1 MGPKDPALSLKVGP
15 KDPAQCLKVGH
26 RDPFHQSLKVDPHK
40 DISSLF
46 YLFYSIRKTEKFFS
60 NSLQATCSELIH
72 YFLENFKFYSRVHVK
87 FGLPNTK
94 KGSFL
99 AEKGNFLIK
108 NK

>member
-1 MGPKDPALSLKVGP
+1 M
-15 KDPAQCLKVGH
+15 
-26 RDPFHQSLKVDPHK
+26 
-40 DISSLF
+40 DISLSEYCLSHV
-46 YLFYSIRKTEKFFS
+46 L
-60 NSLQATCSELIH
+60 CSELIH